1 MLNPIK
7 EIVKWQRDAGNAAKP
22 YDDFLESSF
31 QIEEALEN
39 LQPQFIVA
47 SMFNEIQEDFNGDR
61 TSPKDVARLI
71 TSLAMT
77 SDLTTDLD
85 GTVFTTNAILP
96 DTSYWDG
103 TEWSTA
109 LDNAISNGDN
119 YIRDG
124 DGTLFKIFNKDS
136 VQNITP
142 PITDVARL
150 DKACDAI
157 VFAIGSMT
165 KLGLDHHA
173 ITKALNIVNDANKQ
187 KLDSKRDAEGK
198 LLKPEG
204 FVGPEV
210 KLQELLDSIRK

>member
-31 QIEEALEN
+31 QIEEALEGFTD
-39 LQPQFIVA
+39 LFELAKVLSRSDKITVK
-47 SMFNEIQEDFNGDR
+47 SE
-61 TSPKDVARLI
+61 SPKDLSRAI
-71 TSLAMT
+71 IALA
-77 SDLTTDLD
+77 S
-85 GTVFTTNAILP
+85 
-96 DTSYWDG
+96 
-103 TEWSTA
+103 TEY
-109 LDNAISNGDN
+109 DDISNVD
-119 YIRDG
+119 
-124 DGTLFKIFNKDS
+124 
-136 VQNITP
+136 
-142 PITDVARL
+142 RL

-157 VFAIGSMT
+157 IFAIGSMA

-173 ITKALNIVNDANKQ
+173 ITKALNIVNDANKA
-187 KLDSKRDAEGK
+187 KLGMSRDSEGK

>member
-7 EIVKWQRDAGNAAKP
+7 EIAKWQKDAGNTAKP

-31 QIEEALEN
+31 QIEEALEGFGN
-39 LQPQFIVA
+39 LREVA
-47 SMFNEIQEDFNGDR
+47 MVLNKEFFNICPTD
-61 TSPKDVARLI
+61 SPKDISRAIV
-71 TSLAMT
+71 MT
-77 SDLTTDLD
+77 AQAEVYDENGESTGEPETLSDVD
-85 GTVFTTNAILP
+85 
-96 DTSYWDG
+96 
-103 TEWSTA
+103 
-109 LDNAISNGDN
+109 
-119 YIRDG
+119 
-124 DGTLFKIFNKDS
+124 
-136 VQNITP
+136 
-142 PITDVARL
+142 RL

-173 ITKALNIVNDANKQ
+173 ITKALIIVNEANKA
-187 KLDSKRDAEGK
+187 KLNCNRDAEGK